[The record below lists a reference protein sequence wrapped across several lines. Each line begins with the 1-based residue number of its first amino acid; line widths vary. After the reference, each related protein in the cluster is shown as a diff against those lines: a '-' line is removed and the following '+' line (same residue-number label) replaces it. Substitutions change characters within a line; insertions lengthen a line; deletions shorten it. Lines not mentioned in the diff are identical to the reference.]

1 MLTLQ
6 RRVRIQNSSDPSPLR
21 KVKMV
26 IVNNIDRVAF
36 HQLLSAQT
44 ASEIAVGEEVE
55 WFADREETIFGTVGF
70 GKRNAGWSYAML
82 KRNRFDDFGVCS
94 RQEHFSSCHAARLAL
109 LCQMAGAEVVGVQRL
124 AA

>member
-1 MLTLQ
+1 MLF
-6 RRVRIQNSSDPSPLR
+6 RS
-21 KVKMV
+21 
-26 IVNNIDRVAF
+26 
-36 HQLLSAQT
+36 T

-55 WFADREETIFGTVGF
+55 WFADRKQTVFGTVGF
-70 GKRNAGWSYAML
+70 GQRNAGWSYAML